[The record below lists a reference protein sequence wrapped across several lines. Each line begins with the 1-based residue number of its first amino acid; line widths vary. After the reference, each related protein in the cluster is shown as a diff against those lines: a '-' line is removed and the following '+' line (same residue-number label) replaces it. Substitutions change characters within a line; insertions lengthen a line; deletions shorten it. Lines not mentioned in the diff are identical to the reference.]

1 MSKDMTLVEMAMIQ
15 ASAEAAMAARTFF
28 NKELGG
34 RDQGMCGFAW
44 VTTYEKGTSRLVR
57 ELKTLGFKKAYDGG
71 YTWWNPSKFPC
82 QNVDTLEA
90 GAEAAARVLT
100 ERLGVKFYAG
110 SRLD

>member
-1 MSKDMTLVEMAMIQ
+1 MSKDMTLAELAMIQ
-15 ASAEAAMAARTFF
+15 ASAEAGMAARKFF
-28 NKELGG
+28 QEKLGG
-34 RDQGMCGFAW
+34 RDGGMCGFAW
-44 VTTYEKGTSRLVR
+44 VTCYEKGTSKLIR
-57 ELKTLGFKKAYDGG
+57 ELKTLGFERSYAGG
-71 YTWWNPSKFPC
+71 YQWWNPSRFPC